1 MSVYHRAD
9 EDSALPEPCPY
20 SLARII
26 GPQDEAVFLTS
37 GNFADRLGRRQ
48 SCAFYAVIHRRF
60 GTWTHVYRVVP
71 ADRLHGF
78 MVYLERA
85 FVGEAITIARD
96 WLRLAVATDA
106 KRGSAGA
113 DG

>member
-1 MSVYHRAD
+1 MSTCHEAD
-9 EDSALPEPCPY
+9 VNSALPESCAY
-20 SLARII
+20 GLARVI

-48 SCAFYAVIHRRF
+48 NCAFYAVIHRRF

-78 MVYLERA
+78 VVYLERA
-85 FVGEAITIARD
+85 FAGEAIAIARD

-106 KRGSAGA
+106 RARSF
-113 DG
+113 